1 MENDQNQQQSVETAK
16 DADRREALRKLGKF
30 SAYAAPFTVLAFTKK
45 AAAATGSGPVKH
57 R

>member
-1 MENDQNQQQSVETAK
+1 MDNDQNHQKPVEKAQ

-30 SAYAAPFTVLAFTKK
+30 SAYAAPFTVLAFSKK

>member
-1 MENDQNQQQSVETAK
+1 MENDKNQQKSVETAK
-16 DADRREALRKLGKF
+16 DADRREALRKLGKL

-57 R
+57 K

>member
-1 MENDQNQQQSVETAK
+1 MDKDQNEQKPVESAQ
-16 DADRREALRKLGKF
+16 DAERREALRKLGKF
-30 SAYAAPFTVLAFTKK
+30 SAYVAPFSVLAFSKK